1 MKILACHIS
10 EKGLISK
17 KNMGTSLVA
26 QMVKNLPETQ
36 ETQVC
41 LIPGWAKSPGE
52 RNGYPLQYSCLE
64 NPMDR
69 SLAGYSPWSRKES
82 DTAEVTAYVQSR
94 HLDVQSHQD

>member
-36 ETQVC
+36 ETQV
-41 LIPGWAKSPGE
+41 W
-52 RNGYPLQYSCLE
+52 PLGREDHLKEEIEYIKTSY
-64 NPMDR
+64 N
-69 SLAGYSPWSRKES
+69 SR
-82 DTAEVTAYVQSR
+82 AEK
-94 HLDVQSHQD
+94 

>member
-36 ETQVC
+36 ETQV
-41 LIPGWAKSPGE
+41 W
-52 RNGYPLQYSCLE
+52 PLGREDHL
-64 NPMDR
+64 
-69 SLAGYSPWSRKES
+69 KE
-82 DTAEVTAYVQSR
+82 EIEYI
-94 HLDVQSHQD
+94 